1 MVLGIFLGIS
11 ERFHDI
17 VEPPL
22 VVRII
27 GIGDVRMAQRP
38 RLMVVRTTAISTRSS
53 RWTEKQRLIE
63 VVDV

>member
-27 GIGDVRMAQRP
+27 GDVRMAKRP